1 MPKSSWMN
9 DKAKEKNRYVEK
21 HSGFFLVIIAVSKI
35 FTIFV
40 HRYY

>member
-1 MPKSSWMN
+1 MSESSWMN
-9 DKAKEKNRYVEK
+9 DKAKEKTAMLRNTAV
-21 HSGFFLVIIAVSKI
+21 FFLIIAVSKI